1 MMETG
6 RSWTS
11 GWGSAP
17 LGVVIRVTCTFRADV
32 STSGEAFHP
41 NHHVGSQ
48 FTTCLG
54 PVTAAG
60 AVAVVTWLAKVAMV
74 ARVVMGVAREPVT
87 VPRLDTPAEI
97 HTHTDTGAA
106 QRRRWP
112 LLSVYL
118 WFP

>member
-17 LGVVIRVTCTFRADV
+17 LGVVIRVTCTSRADV
-32 STSGEAFHP
+32 STSGEALHP
-41 NHHVGSQ
+41 NHHIGSQ

-54 PVTAAG
+54 PVAAG
-60 AVAVVTWLAKVAMV
+60 AAAVAVVTWLAKVAMV

-87 VPRLDTPAEI
+87 VPRLDIPAET
-97 HTHTDTGAA
+97 HTH
-106 QRRRWP
+106 
-112 LLSVYL
+112 
-118 WFP
+118 